1 VLTLGVVRGWEMVR
15 TQVQLTEVQAR
26 RLRRRSRE
34 EGISLAEAIRRAVDR
49 MLAEP
54 GPDRSLL
61 YRRAA
66 QLVGKLKDRAGARDL
81 SMAHDRYLDEE
92 HAG

>member
-1 VLTLGVVRGWEMVR
+1 MVR

-61 YRRAA
+61 
-66 QLVGKLKDRAGARDL
+66 
-81 SMAHDRYLDEE
+81 
-92 HAG
+92 